1 LEQKWHDRFMQL
13 ASQVGEWS
21 KQERKVGAVVVTS
34 KRKLNGAGYNG
45 PPPEYNDDTLNN
57 ESSTFMVIHAEVNA
71 LQNSEGS
78 GLTLFVTSQ
87 PCLACAAAI
96 VASKRVAEVVM
107 PPVGNP
113 GRWAEAQQE
122 AIKHLISNGIKV
134 EYNG

>member
-1 LEQKWHDRFMQL
+1 MEQKWRDRFMQL
-13 ASQVGEWS
+13 AGQVGEWS

-34 KRKLNGAGYNG
+34 ERKLNGAGYNG
-45 PPPEYNDDTLNN
+45 PPPEYNDATLNN

-78 GLTLFVTSQ
+78 SLTLFVTSQ

-96 VASKRVAEVVM
+96 VASKRVSEVVM

-113 GRWAEAQQE
+113 GRWAEAQQA
-122 AIKHLISNGIKV
+122 AIKHLISHGIKV
-134 EYNG
+134 QYNG

>member
-1 LEQKWHDRFMQL
+1 MEQKWRDRFMEL
-13 ASQVGEWS
+13 AGQVGGWS
-21 KQERKVGAVVVTS
+21 KQEHKVGAVVVTS
-34 KRKLNGAGYNG
+34 ERKLNGAGYNG
-45 PPPEYNDDTLNN
+45 PPPEYNDDMLNS

-96 VASKRVAEVVM
+96 VASKRVSEVVM

-122 AIKHLISNGIKV
+122 AIKHLISNDIKV